1 MDSPE
6 INPLAPAHLPSYI
19 AAPDGSDFLF
29 TFMAVFTVALILGI
43 GILYLTLHA
52 MPERMA
58 HEKNHSQMQVVGILA
73 LLALFTHNNLF
84 WVIAILVAAFRMP
97 DFMTPVTSIAQ
108 SLAVM
113 AKRAADGG
121 GPTLDG
127 LGASAPDAS
136 TPGTADTPPVAENA
150 TKAEEQ

>member
-6 INPLAPAHLPSYI
+6 INPLAPDYLPSYI

-29 TFMAVFTVALILGI
+29 TFMTVFTIALILGI

-113 AKRAADGG
+113 AKPGRGWRRRWRRADIG
-121 GPTLDG
+121 
-127 LGASAPDAS
+127 
-136 TPGTADTPPVAENA
+136 
-150 TKAEEQ
+150 